1 MMVMHK
7 AVKNLHKNQE
17 AFVSI
22 FSVLIIMAIL
32 TLVMVGFSNVTRR
45 AQRATLDNQLNTQAY
60 YAAESGVND
69 AIAYLKTNPDFRK
82 TECQG
87 TTGGFTYGNNLDAGL
102 NVGYTCLLINGAN
115 DFRFSAVPITAEGA
129 AKVFPFEATAD
140 NISTFDVT
148 LDAVGG
154 GAVIPTTAA
163 APSVLV
169 PMNDASRPANSLGVL
184 RADLVPISDLDRGVL
199 ARRTYTFYLVFTTT
213 GSSGVQTV
221 PNDTADQGRIVHAA
235 CAAAPCKTTIRLSP
249 GSDTAYRM
257 RLQSIYAPVSVI
269 IDNIRNGSGGSV
281 TISKGQPIVDV
292 TGKAGDVLRRIQV
305 RVPYENYGASS
316 PLAIEAGDS
325 ICKRLIVT
333 PGNTSTDMPADPACN
348 L

>member
-1 MMVMHK
+1 MLMKSGTIKNIHK
-7 AVKNLHKNQE
+7 DQQ

-69 AIAYLKTNPDFRK
+69 AIAYLKINPDFRK

-87 TTGGFTYGNNLDAGL
+87 ATGGFTYGNNLDAGL

-129 AKVFPFEATAD
+129 AKVFPFEASAS
-140 NISTFDVT
+140 NIGTFDLT
-148 LDAVGG
+148 LNAVSGT
-154 GAVIPTTAA
+154 AVVPTTAA

-184 RADLVPISDLDRGVL
+184 RVDLVPIANLDRNSL
-199 ARRTYTFYLVFTTT
+199 AKNGYTFYVVFTRGGTSGT
-213 GSSGVQTV
+213 HTVTSDTQNQGSIV
-221 PNDTADQGRIVHAA
+221 NARCDT
-235 CAAAPCKTTIRLSP
+235 APCKTTIQLSP
-249 GSDTAYRM
+249 GSATAYRM
-257 RLQSIYAPVSVI
+257 RLQSVYSPVSVI
-269 IDNIRNGSGGSV
+269 IDNIKNGSGGSV
-281 TISKGQPIVDV
+281 TITKGQPIIDV

-305 RVPYENYGASS
+305 RVPFESYGATSS
-316 PLAIEAGDS
+316 LAIETADS

-333 PGNTSTDMPADPACN
+333 PANTTTDMPADQACN